1 MKGIIKYSIT
11 VITISL
17 AILSCNK
24 QVDYGPDINIIKGQI
39 TSINT
44 RLDSLTSAI
53 KTVTSQLTNIQ
64 TTLKATIDNTN
75 NRVDSISTAFA
86 TLKTQ
91 VNTNTSNIAATTK
104 SITDITSSINGL
116 TTDIKTINTSLTKT
130 NTDLKKKTD
139 SILLSIDS
147 SFKIIKVIDS
157 TLKKT
162 GFNTD
167 TLSAK
172 TLLLNSSYNDI
183 LSKYLELLKIVKST
197 LAVVELNGSVFKG
210 SFLRGSLLFLY
221 ELDTNLNQTGRS
233 FNTTIDDDYGNFDL
247 KAQNLSGK
255 LVRVVGD
262 GFYWNEVLNEN
273 SSTRISLTG
282 ICKIDSNETVNVNV
296 LTHLE
301 RARVEYLYN
310 IKKLSFDSAKS
321 QAVREVLK
329 AFGFENTGIKRAEK
343 VGVVDI
349 SDDSKI
355 LLAISTLM
363 QGYRTESEVTQIMND
378 FANDIKKDGTLDDA
392 TIGNDLETHLYY
404 TDTTAVLNN
413 FKVKYRKL
421 YNADTVNSVDMRF
434 VKNFQNNTTY
444 AKNKDLISYSDKHYN
459 ENIDNILK
467 PNLLTYSFSAQPYDR
482 FFDISAQ
489 ILRKGMK
496 LKIEILD
503 ENGNTLKN
511 NIGGNSFWAPN
522 FTSRGWVT
530 STLDSKPTLLANEIG
545 SYDRILGFDVDNL
558 TLPKKIKINF
568 YERDLITPSKS
579 LIITMQR

>member
-1 MKGIIKYSIT
+1 LVCPIFCHLSDCSGSIL
-11 VITISL
+11 V
-17 AILSCNK
+17 
-24 QVDYGPDINIIKGQI
+24 Y
-39 TSINT
+39 
-44 RLDSLTSAI
+44 
-53 KTVTSQLTNIQ
+53 
-64 TTLKATIDNTN
+64 
-75 NRVDSISTAFA
+75 
-86 TLKTQ
+86 
-91 VNTNTSNIAATTK
+91 NTSGT
-104 SITDITSSINGL
+104 
-116 TTDIKTINTSLTKT
+116 
-130 NTDLKKKTD
+130 
-139 SILLSIDS
+139 
-147 SFKIIKVIDS
+147 
-157 TLKKT
+157 
-162 GFNTD
+162 FN
-167 TLSAK
+167 
-172 TLLLNSSYNDI
+172 N
-183 LSKYLELLKIVKST
+183 
-197 LAVVELNGSVFKG
+197 
-210 SFLRGSLLFLY
+210 
-221 ELDTNLNQTGRS
+221 S

-310 IKKLSFDSAKS
+310 TKKLSFDSAKS

-343 VGVVDI
+343 VGVVGI

-434 VKNFQNNTTY
+434 VKNFQNNTSY

-511 NIGGNSFWAPN
+511 NNGGNSFWAPN

-568 YERDLITPSKS
+568 YERDLTTPSKS
-579 LIITMQR
+579 IIVTMQR

>member
-1 MKGIIKYSIT
+1 MKGIIKYSIA
-11 VITISL
+11 VITITL
-17 AILSCNK
+17 AILSCSK

-39 TSINT
+39 TSINA

-172 TLLLNSSYNDI
+172 TLVLNSSYNDI
-183 LSKYLELLKIVKST
+183 LSKYLELLKIVKT
-197 LAVVELNGSVFKG
+197 TTQIIEINGSVFKG

-329 AFGFENTGIKRAEK
+329 AFGYENTGIKRAEK
-343 VGVVDI
+343 VGVVGI

-363 QGYRTESEVTQIMND
+363 QGYRAESEVTQIMND

-444 AKNKDLISYSDKHYN
+444 AKDKDLIEY
-459 ENIDNILK
+459 
-467 PNLLTYSFSAQPYDR
+467 P
-482 FFDISAQ
+482 
-489 ILRKGMK
+489 
-496 LKIEILD
+496 
-503 ENGNTLKN
+503 
-511 NIGGNSFWAPN
+511 
-522 FTSRGWVT
+522 
-530 STLDSKPTLLANEIG
+530 EIG
-545 SYDRILGFDVDNL
+545 SYGKLNILGIKSDQTL
-558 TLPKKIKINF
+558 TLPSPSANYRSNDVECIIKNKGLVLRVEFYDGNGNRINTIPSGQGYNVNWSEVTDINGGYIKTTAIAIHKMIATFGSAAPNNRLTIKYFEKNNNTPTKIVNLT
-568 YERDLITPSKS
+568 YSGW
-579 LIITMQR
+579 

>member
-1 MKGIIKYSIT
+1 
-11 VITISL
+11 
-17 AILSCNK
+17 
-24 QVDYGPDINIIKGQI
+24 
-39 TSINT
+39 
-44 RLDSLTSAI
+44 
-53 KTVTSQLTNIQ
+53 LTNYVEI
-64 TTLKATIDNTN
+64 
-75 NRVDSISTAFA
+75 
-86 TLKTQ
+86 
-91 VNTNTSNIAATTK
+91 
-104 SITDITSSINGL
+104 
-116 TTDIKTINTSLTKT
+116 
-130 NTDLKKKTD
+130 
-139 SILLSIDS
+139 
-147 SFKIIKVIDS
+147 
-157 TLKKT
+157 
-162 GFNTD
+162 
-167 TLSAK
+167 
-172 TLLLNSSYNDI
+172 
-183 LSKYLELLKIVKST
+183 LKIVKST
-197 LAVVELNGSVFKG
+197 LAVVEINGSVFKG

-233 FNTTIDDDYGNFDL
+233 FNTTIDDDYGNFEL

-321 QAVREVLK
+321 QAVKEVLK

-343 VGVVDI
+343 VGVVGI

-413 FKVKYRKL
+413 FKIKYRKL

-444 AKNKDLISYSDKHYN
+444 ENNKNLIEYPLNGKSGN
-459 ENIDNILK
+459 RNILSSTLDTETDFYVFNNYSEIECIVK
-467 PNLLTYSFSAQPYDR
+467 SKGLKVKLEFYDGNNNRLNGIPQLLGSNLNWQESL
-482 FFDISAQ
+482 
-489 ILRKGMK
+489 
-496 LKIEILD
+496 
-503 ENGNTLKN
+503 ENGNSILSSTTIGRHSW
-511 NIGGNSFWAPN
+511 IGGFDGRVASTPN
-522 FTSRGWVT
+522 KR
-530 STLDSKPTLLANEIG
+530 
-545 SYDRILGFDVDNL
+545 L
-558 TLPKKIKINF
+558 TIKF
-568 YERDLITPSKS
+568 YERGNNTATRIKTIDY
-579 LIITMQR
+579 R

>member
-1 MKGIIKYSIT
+1 MKGIIKYSIA
-11 VITISL
+11 VISITL
-17 AILSCNK
+17 AILSCQK
-24 QVDYGPDINIIKGQI
+24 QIDYGPDIALLKSDVASLKSSI
-39 TSINT
+39 TTITAQLTSLEASLKAKIDLTNAKIDTINSTINT
-44 RLDSLTSAI
+44 LNTKTIAGLTADILAINNSIKNTNAESTKRLDSLRTVILKIDTSI
-53 KTVTSQLTNIQ
+53 NVTTPSATSLSESYNKLLTNYVEI
-64 TTLKATIDNTN
+64 
-75 NRVDSISTAFA
+75 
-86 TLKTQ
+86 
-91 VNTNTSNIAATTK
+91 
-104 SITDITSSINGL
+104 
-116 TTDIKTINTSLTKT
+116 
-130 NTDLKKKTD
+130 
-139 SILLSIDS
+139 
-147 SFKIIKVIDS
+147 
-157 TLKKT
+157 
-162 GFNTD
+162 
-167 TLSAK
+167 
-172 TLLLNSSYNDI
+172 
-183 LSKYLELLKIVKST
+183 LKIVKST
-197 LAVVELNGSVFKG
+197 LAVVEINGSVFKG

-321 QAVREVLK
+321 QAVKEVLK

-343 VGVVDI
+343 VGVVGI

-444 AKNKDLISYSDKHYN
+444 AKDKDLIEFPEFERNGDYK
-459 ENIDNILK
+459 NILYSSTTSITGSNFGLSCNTSRK
-467 PNLLTYSFSAQPYDR
+467 GLTLKIVILNEDGTALSGYTFGYAPGGVKNW
-482 FFDISAQ
+482 DISGYADFRPTYTAT
-489 ILRKGMK
+489 L
-496 LKIEILD
+496 
-503 ENGNTLKN
+503 NGINDMSLSY
-511 NIGGNSFWAPN
+511 GG
-522 FTSRGWVT
+522 GGG
-530 STLDSKPTLLANEIG
+530 I
-545 SYDRILGFDVDNL
+545 
-558 TLPKKIKINF
+558 PKKHKINF
-568 YERDLITPSKS
+568 YERGSALPSKFK
-579 LIITMQR
+579 IVTFN

>member
-1 MKGIIKYSIT
+1 MKGIIKYSIA
-11 VITISL
+11 VITITL
-17 AILSCNK
+17 AILSCQK
-24 QVDYGPDINIIKGQI
+24 QIDYGPDIALLKSDVASLKSSITTITAQLTSLEASLKAKIDLTNAKIDTINTAINTLNTKTITGLTADILAINNSIKNTNAESTKRLDSI
-39 TSINT
+39 RTALLKIDTSINIST
-44 RLDSLTSAI
+44 PSATSLNDSYNKL
-53 KTVTSQLTNIQ
+53 LTNYVEI
-64 TTLKATIDNTN
+64 
-75 NRVDSISTAFA
+75 
-86 TLKTQ
+86 
-91 VNTNTSNIAATTK
+91 
-104 SITDITSSINGL
+104 
-116 TTDIKTINTSLTKT
+116 
-130 NTDLKKKTD
+130 
-139 SILLSIDS
+139 
-147 SFKIIKVIDS
+147 
-157 TLKKT
+157 
-162 GFNTD
+162 
-167 TLSAK
+167 
-172 TLLLNSSYNDI
+172 
-183 LSKYLELLKIVKST
+183 LKIVKST
-197 LAVVELNGSVFKG
+197 IAVVEINGSVFKG

-321 QAVREVLK
+321 QAVKEVLK

-343 VGVVDI
+343 VGVVGI
-349 SDDSKI
+349 NDDSKI

-421 YNADTVNSVDMRF
+421 YNVDTVNSVDMRF

-444 AKNKDLISYSDKHYN
+444 AKNKELIDYPIQSTGLYGTAANIFRKDVTSFTGTRPYQSVNITRKGLSVKIEAYKPDGTKLSSNVFSACAGCNSNWTYDQRYDGTTNTIIPTWTSTGQLNHLDMGGFIQGTYLLKYYEGPDTNKLSFSKTITISY
-459 ENIDNILK
+459 
-467 PNLLTYSFSAQPYDR
+467 
-482 FFDISAQ
+482 
-489 ILRKGMK
+489 
-496 LKIEILD
+496 
-503 ENGNTLKN
+503 
-511 NIGGNSFWAPN
+511 
-522 FTSRGWVT
+522 
-530 STLDSKPTLLANEIG
+530 
-545 SYDRILGFDVDNL
+545 
-558 TLPKKIKINF
+558 
-568 YERDLITPSKS
+568 
-579 LIITMQR
+579 

>member
-1 MKGIIKYSIT
+1 MKGIIKYSIA
-11 VITISL
+11 VITITL
-17 AILSCNK
+17 AVLSCQK
-24 QVDYGPDINIIKGQI
+24 QVDYGPDIALLKSDVALLKSSITTITAQLTSLEASLKAKIDLTNAKIDTINTAINTLNTKTITGLTADILAINNSIKNTNAESTKRLDSI
-39 TSINT
+39 RTAILKIDTSINFT
-44 RLDSLTSAI
+44 TPSATSLNDSYNKL
-53 KTVTSQLTNIQ
+53 LTNYVEI
-64 TTLKATIDNTN
+64 
-75 NRVDSISTAFA
+75 
-86 TLKTQ
+86 
-91 VNTNTSNIAATTK
+91 
-104 SITDITSSINGL
+104 
-116 TTDIKTINTSLTKT
+116 
-130 NTDLKKKTD
+130 
-139 SILLSIDS
+139 
-147 SFKIIKVIDS
+147 
-157 TLKKT
+157 
-162 GFNTD
+162 
-167 TLSAK
+167 
-172 TLLLNSSYNDI
+172 
-183 LSKYLELLKIVKST
+183 LKIVKST
-197 LAVVELNGSVFKG
+197 LAVVEINGSVFKG

-233 FNTTIDDDYGNFDL
+233 FNTTIDDDFGNFDL

-321 QAVREVLK
+321 QAVKEVLK

-343 VGVVDI
+343 VGVVGV

-421 YNADTVNSVDMRF
+421 YNADTVNSVDLRF
-434 VKNFQNNTTY
+434 IKNFQNNTSY
-444 AKNKDLISYSDKHYN
+444 AKDKELIDFSNQFESGGNYK
-459 ENIDNILK
+459 NILYNNDDIIFPYK
-467 PNLLTYSFSAQPYDR
+467 NTGTYFGTNCTL
-482 FFDISAQ
+482 I
-489 ILRKGMK
+489 RKGIS
-496 LKIEILD
+496 LKVEILL
-503 ENGNTLKN
+503 ENGGSVGCNIFGWSIGNERGFSIKN
-511 NIGGNSFWAPN
+511 VDGCYTPIFTSNGLGLHNVVTGFGRGKYKVNIYYNGNSK
-522 FTSRGWVT
+522 V
-530 STLDSKPTLLANEIG
+530 SKTK
-545 SYDRILGFDVDNL
+545 Y
-558 TLPKKIKINF
+558 
-568 YERDLITPSKS
+568 ITCE
-579 LIITMQR
+579 

>member
-1 MKGIIKYSIT
+1 MKGSIQYLVAVFIFT
-11 VITISL
+11 L
-17 AILSCNK
+17 AILSCQK
-24 QVDYGPDINIIKGQI
+24 QVDYSTDINLIKGQI
-39 TSINT
+39 TSINA
-44 RLDSLTSAI
+44 RLDSLTNAI
-53 KTVTSQLTNIQ
+53 KTVTSQLTNLETSIR
-64 TTLKATIDNTN
+64 TKIDNTN
-75 NRVDSISTAFA
+75 NRVDSISSAFA

-91 VNTNTSNIAATTK
+91 VNTNTNNIAASTK
-104 SITDITSSINGL
+104 SITDIASSINGL
-116 TTDIKTINTSLTKT
+116 TTDIKSINASLTKT

-147 SFKIIKVIDS
+147 SFKIIKTIDS
-157 TLKKT
+157 GLKVT
-162 GFNTD
+162 SINTD
-167 TLSAK
+167 TLNAK
-172 TLLLNSSYNDI
+172 TLALNSSYNDI
-183 LSKYLELLKIVKST
+183 LSKYLELLKTVKT
-197 LAVVELNGSVFKG
+197 TTQIIEINGSVFKG

-310 IKKLSFDSAKS
+310 IKGLSFDSAKS
-321 QAVREVLK
+321 QAVKEVLK

-343 VGVVDI
+343 VGVVGLG
-349 SDDSKI
+349 DDSKI

-378 FANDIKKDGTLDDA
+378 FANDIKKDGTLDDV

-404 TDTTAVLNN
+404 IDTAAVLNN

-421 YNADTVNSVDMRF
+421 YNVDTVNSIDLRF

-444 AKNKDLISYSDKHYN
+444 TNNKSLIEYPLNGKSGN
-459 ENIDNILK
+459 RNILSSTSDTETDFYVFNNVSEIECVVNAK
-467 PNLLTYSFSAQPYDR
+467 GIKVKLEFYDGNNNRLNGLPQLLGSNFNWQES
-482 FFDISAQ
+482 
-489 ILRKGMK
+489 L
-496 LKIEILD
+496 
-503 ENGNTLKN
+503 ENGNSILSSTTLGRHSW
-511 NIGGNSFWAPN
+511 IGGFDGRVSGTPNKRLTIKFFERGNSTA
-522 FTSRGWVT
+522 T
-530 STLDSKPTLLANEIG
+530 
-545 SYDRILGFDVDNL
+545 RIKTID
-558 TLPKKIKINF
+558 
-568 YERDLITPSKS
+568 YR
-579 LIITMQR
+579 

>member
-1 MKGIIKYSIT
+1 MKGIIKYSIA
-11 VITISL
+11 VITITL
-17 AILSCNK
+17 AILSCSK

-39 TSINT
+39 TSINA

-172 TLLLNSSYNDI
+172 TLVLNSSYNDI
-183 LSKYLELLKIVKST
+183 LSKYLELLKIVKT
-197 LAVVELNGSVFKG
+197 TTQIIEINGSVFKG

-321 QAVREVLK
+321 QAVKEVLK
-329 AFGFENTGIKRAEK
+329 ALGFENTGIKRAEK
-343 VGVVDI
+343 VGVVGI

-392 TIGNDLETHLYY
+392 TIGNDLENHLYY
-404 TDTTAVLNN
+404 TDTAAVLNN

-421 YNADTVNSVDMRF
+421 YNADTVNSIDMRF
-434 VKNFQNNTTY
+434 LKTFQNNTTY
-444 AKNKDLISYSDKHYN
+444 IKDKELIDYPIIGSSFRY
-459 ENIDNILK
+459 
-467 PNLLTYSFSAQPYDR
+467 PNLLNSNAIPVKGNLFSGKYELTLFAK
-482 FFDISAQ
+482 
-489 ILRKGMK
+489 LKKGMK
-496 LKIEILD
+496 LKIEIKD
-503 ENGNTLKN
+503 SNGESYNYTNWSN
-511 NIGGNSFWAPN
+511 NSIYFDPYLNR
-522 FTSRGWVT
+522 RGWL
-530 STLDSKPTLLANEIG
+530 SDGFSENINLIKPTAESGALENELQLRLNPGTYYIDYYE
-545 SYDRILGFDVDNL
+545 SVLSRVS
-558 TLPKKIKINF
+558 KQIKIVLPN
-568 YERDLITPSKS
+568 
-579 LIITMQR
+579 

>member
-1 MKGIIKYSIT
+1 MKGIIKYSIA
-11 VITISL
+11 VITITL
-17 AILSCNK
+17 AVLSCQK
-24 QVDYGPDINIIKGQI
+24 QVDYGPDIALLKSDVASLKSSITTITAQLTSLEASLKAKIDLTNAKIDTINSTINTLNTKTIAGLTADILAINNSIKNTNAESTKRLDSI
-39 TSINT
+39 RTALLKIDTSINVT
-44 RLDSLTSAI
+44 TPTATSLNDSYNKL
-53 KTVTSQLTNIQ
+53 LTNYIE
-64 TTLKATIDNTN
+64 I
-75 NRVDSISTAFA
+75 
-86 TLKTQ
+86 
-91 VNTNTSNIAATTK
+91 
-104 SITDITSSINGL
+104 
-116 TTDIKTINTSLTKT
+116 
-130 NTDLKKKTD
+130 
-139 SILLSIDS
+139 
-147 SFKIIKVIDS
+147 
-157 TLKKT
+157 
-162 GFNTD
+162 
-167 TLSAK
+167 
-172 TLLLNSSYNDI
+172 
-183 LSKYLELLKIVKST
+183 LKIVKST
-197 LAVVELNGSVFKG
+197 LAVVEINGSVFKG

-321 QAVREVLK
+321 QAVKEVLK

-343 VGVVDI
+343 VGVVGI

-568 YERDLITPSKS
+568 FERDLITPSKS
-579 LIITMQR
+579 LIVTMQR

>member
-1 MKGIIKYSIT
+1 MKGIIKYSIA
-11 VITISL
+11 VITITL
-17 AILSCNK
+17 AVLSCQK
-24 QVDYGPDINIIKGQI
+24 QVDYGPDIALLKSDVASLKSSITTITAQLTSLEASLKAKIDLTNAKIDTINSTINTLNTKTIAGLTADILAINNSIKNTNAESTKRLDSI
-39 TSINT
+39 RTALLKIDTSINVT
-44 RLDSLTSAI
+44 TPTATSLNDSYNKL
-53 KTVTSQLTNIQ
+53 LTNYIE
-64 TTLKATIDNTN
+64 I
-75 NRVDSISTAFA
+75 
-86 TLKTQ
+86 
-91 VNTNTSNIAATTK
+91 
-104 SITDITSSINGL
+104 
-116 TTDIKTINTSLTKT
+116 
-130 NTDLKKKTD
+130 
-139 SILLSIDS
+139 
-147 SFKIIKVIDS
+147 
-157 TLKKT
+157 
-162 GFNTD
+162 
-167 TLSAK
+167 
-172 TLLLNSSYNDI
+172 
-183 LSKYLELLKIVKST
+183 LKIVKST
-197 LAVVELNGSVFKG
+197 LAVVEINGSVFKG

-321 QAVREVLK
+321 QAVKEVVK

-343 VGVVDI
+343 VGVVGI

-530 STLDSKPTLLANEIG
+530 STLDSKPTLLAYEIG

-579 LIITMQR
+579 LIVTMQR

>member
-1 MKGIIKYSIT
+1 MKGIIKYSVAVFTIT
-11 VITISL
+11 L
-17 AILSCNK
+17 AILSCQK
-24 QVDYGPDINIIKGQI
+24 QIDYGPDIALLKSDVASLKSSITTITAQLTSLEASLKAKIDLTNSKIDTINSSINTLNTKTITGLTADVLAINNSIKNTNAESTRRLDSI
-39 TSINT
+39 RTAILKIDTSINIT
-44 RLDSLTSAI
+44 TPSATSLNDSYNKL
-53 KTVTSQLTNIQ
+53 LTNYVEI
-64 TTLKATIDNTN
+64 
-75 NRVDSISTAFA
+75 
-86 TLKTQ
+86 
-91 VNTNTSNIAATTK
+91 
-104 SITDITSSINGL
+104 
-116 TTDIKTINTSLTKT
+116 
-130 NTDLKKKTD
+130 
-139 SILLSIDS
+139 
-147 SFKIIKVIDS
+147 
-157 TLKKT
+157 
-162 GFNTD
+162 
-167 TLSAK
+167 
-172 TLLLNSSYNDI
+172 
-183 LSKYLELLKIVKST
+183 LKIVKST
-197 LAVVELNGSVFKG
+197 LAVVEINGSVFKG

-321 QAVREVLK
+321 QAVKEVLK

-343 VGVVDI
+343 VGVVGVG
-349 SDDSKI
+349 DDSKI

-392 TIGNDLETHLYY
+392 TIGHDLETHLYY

-421 YNADTVNSVDMRF
+421 YNVDTVNSVDMRF

-444 AKNKDLISYSDKHYN
+444 AKDKDLISYPDKHNN

-467 PNLLTYSFSAQPYDR
+467 TNLTTYSFSAQPYDR
-482 FFDISAQ
+482 FFSVSAQ

-496 LKIEILD
+496 LKIVILD
-503 ENGNTLKN
+503 ENGNQLLN
-511 NIGGNSFWAPN
+511 NRGGSSFWAPTS
-522 FTSRGWVT
+522 FTSRGWAT
-530 STLDSKPTLLANEIG
+530 SSLDTRPSLVANEIG

-568 YERDLITPSKS
+568 YERDLTTPSKS
-579 LIITMQR
+579 LIVTMQR

>member
-1 MKGIIKYSIT
+1 MKGIIKYSIA
-11 VITISL
+11 VISITL
-17 AILSCNK
+17 AILSCQK
-24 QVDYGPDINIIKGQI
+24 QIDYGPDIALLKSDVASLKSSITTITAQLTSLEASLKAKIDLTNAKIDTINSTINTLNTKTIAGLTADILAINNSIKNTNAESTKRLDSI
-39 TSINT
+39 RTALLKIDTSINVT
-44 RLDSLTSAI
+44 TPTATSLNDSYNKL
-53 KTVTSQLTNIQ
+53 LTNYIE
-64 TTLKATIDNTN
+64 I
-75 NRVDSISTAFA
+75 
-86 TLKTQ
+86 
-91 VNTNTSNIAATTK
+91 
-104 SITDITSSINGL
+104 
-116 TTDIKTINTSLTKT
+116 
-130 NTDLKKKTD
+130 
-139 SILLSIDS
+139 
-147 SFKIIKVIDS
+147 
-157 TLKKT
+157 
-162 GFNTD
+162 
-167 TLSAK
+167 
-172 TLLLNSSYNDI
+172 
-183 LSKYLELLKIVKST
+183 LKIVKST
-197 LAVVELNGSVFKG
+197 LAVVEINGSVFKG

-321 QAVREVLK
+321 QAVKEVLK

-343 VGVVDI
+343 VGVVGI

-579 LIITMQR
+579 LIVTMQR